1 MESLPVS
8 QLLPSTGYCPALTP
22 PLSDLDRGPFTAMLM
37 LDHPT
42 STPSSLRTSPPS
54 LHLLH
59 CMRHYL
65 ASARTF
71 SPFLLSTLSPNAT
84 HQALCSMEWGPHWS
98 WSAMSVVPSMA
109 LWLRKCL
116 GHQQVVGCASR
127 PPHLDLLTVEMWG
140 ALRGCSTG
148 RRALQ
153 SQQMVMKPC
162 MWEKDWSEGHM
173 VRRPYDGVWGWISRR
188 QLQELVR
195 ISIIL
200 LNVRELNDTL
210 KTMAI
215 IKVCNF
221 LIWRISV

>member
-1 MESLPVS
+1 MGSLPVS
-8 QLLPSTGYCPALTP
+8 QLLPSTGHCPALTP
-22 PLSDLDRGPFTAMLM
+22 PLSGLDQGPFMAVLM

-42 STPSSLRTSPPS
+42 STPSSLPTSPPS

-98 WSAMSVVPSMA
+98 RSAMSVVPSMA
-109 LWLRKCL
+109 LWLQKCL

-127 PPHLDLLTVEMWG
+127 PPHLDLLTAEVWG
-140 ALRGCSTG
+140 DLRGCGTG

-153 SQQMVMKPC
+153 SQQMAMKPC
-162 MWEKDWSEGHM
+162 MWEGWSGGHM
-173 VRRPYDGVWGWISRR
+173 VTRPYDGVWGWISRR

-200 LNVRELNDTL
+200 LNVWGLNDTL
-210 KTMAI
+210 KTMPLS
-215 IKVCNF
+215 KCV
-221 LIWRISV
+221 IS